1 MNAEPIGGSGARAF
15 ATGVI
20 RLRWVVVLAW
30 IVAAA
35 AASLWLPSVTEGSAA
50 TLGDLLPDHSRA
62 LATQQRSLREFR
74 LPLLAQT
81 AVVQR
86 DPAGLSRTAQQ
97 RAVERAL
104 RVNDGREPGLRSI
117 TLAVPITNLPGL
129 VPASKERGTTTLTY
143 LFFRRDASIGAQH
156 ALAHTYA
163 ETIDRPDDGLVG
175 VTGAVPARHEQF
187 NAIKDALPLIEL
199 ATVGLIAIMLA
210 FSSRSVGV
218 PLVTLGAAAVA
229 FLIAERL
236 LGWVSHTFGF
246 SIPREV
252 KPVTVALLLGV
263 VTDYAVFFLTG
274 ARRLLAGGESRVDA
288 ARHAATEY
296 GPIVLTAGVVVAAG
310 VATLSL
316 GTLDFFR
323 TFGPAMAITVLT
335 GLAVSVTVIPAC
347 LAIFGRLL
355 YWPSLRQ
362 VVDERQEQP
371 ELPEVRKL
379 RRRQRTARF
388 LTARPLAVPL
398 VLASLAI
405 LVAPTLA
412 LGRTELGF
420 RLVHSLDSDT
430 EPARAAQAAERGFA
444 RGILA
449 PTEVLFEGR
458 ALNRRLPALSRLE
471 AALER
476 EPGVAGVL
484 GPTDERRFGR
494 IRGAMVTRDGEAA
507 RMLVILA
514 ADPQGA
520 RGIARL
526 GAIERRLPGL
536 IAGAGLSRTSFALA
550 GETALAAETVDSVTT
565 SMKRIAIGAFLVNLL
580 LLALFLRA
588 LVAPLYLVLASALG
602 LTAALG
608 LTTIVFQEWLGHGDI
623 TYYVPLAA
631 GVLLV
636 SLGSDYNLFL
646 VGRIWREAR
655 QHELRDAIAVAV
667 PRASRAIRVAGLA
680 LAASFALLAIV
691 PLDEFRA
698 FAFAMSAGVLLD
710 TLLVRAVL
718 VPALIAF
725 VGGASWWPRARRVQ
739 PPPEAEPDEAPS

>member
-20 RLRWVVVLAW
+20 RLRWAIVLAW
-30 IVAAA
+30 IAAAA

-50 TLGDLLPDHSRA
+50 TLGDLLPAHSQA
-62 LATQQRSLREFR
+62 LATQQRSYRLFG

-86 DPAGLSRTAQQ
+86 DPAGLSRAAQR
-97 RAVERAL
+97 RAAARAL
-104 RVNDGREPGLRSI
+104 LVDRHRDPELRSI
-117 TLAVPITNLPGL
+117 TLALPITNVPGL

-163 ETIDRPDDGLVG
+163 DRIDRPGDGLVG
-175 VTGAVPARHEQF
+175 VTGAVPARFEQF

-199 ATVGLIAIMLA
+199 ATVALIAIMLA
-210 FSSRSVGV
+210 LSFRAVGV
-218 PLVTLGAAAVA
+218 PLATLGAAAIA
-229 FLIAERL
+229 FLIAEHL

-246 SIPREV
+246 SIAREV

-263 VTDYAVFFLTG
+263 VTDYAVFFLAG
-274 ARRLLAGGESRVDA
+274 ARRLLGAGESRLGA
-288 ARHAATEY
+288 AHQAATEY
-296 GPIVLTAGVVVAAG
+296 GPIVVTAGVVVAAG
-310 VATLSL
+310 VATLLL

-323 TFGPAMAITVLT
+323 TFGPAMALTVLT

-355 YWPSLRQ
+355 YWPSLCRNADDQ
-362 VVDERQEQP
+362 PPERVD
-371 ELPEVRKL
+371 RKL
-379 RRRQRTARF
+379 SRRERIVRF
-388 LTARPLAVPL
+388 LSAKPLALPI

-405 LVAPTLA
+405 LVAPTLSI
-412 LGRTELGF
+412 GKTELGF
-420 RLVHSLDSDT
+420 RLVHSLGADT
-430 EPARAAQAAERGFA
+430 EPVRAATAAERGFA
-444 RGILA
+444 SGILA
-449 PTEVLFEGR
+449 PTELLLEGR
-458 ALNRRLPALSRLE
+458 ALNRRLPALARLE

-476 EPGVAGVL
+476 EHGVAGVL

-494 IRGAMVTRDGEAA
+494 IRGAMVTRTGDAA
-507 RMLVILA
+507 RMLVILD
-514 ADPQGA
+514 ADPQSA
-520 RGIARL
+520 RGISRL
-526 GAIERRLPGL
+526 EKLEDRLPTLLANSGL
-536 IAGAGLSRTSFALA
+536 ARTNAALA
-550 GETALAAETVDSVTT
+550 GETALASETVESVTT
-565 SMKRIAIGAFLVNLL
+565 SMKRIAIGAFLVNFL

-608 LTTIVFQEWLGHGDI
+608 LTTLVFQEWLGQPDVA
-623 TYYVPLAA
+623 YYVPLAA

-655 QHELRDAIAVAV
+655 SHELRQAIAIAV
-667 PRASRAIRVAGLA
+667 PRASRAIRVAGFA
-680 LAASFALLAIV
+680 LAFSFALLAIV
-691 PLDEFRA
+691 PLAEFRA
-698 FAFAMSAGVLLD
+698 FAFAMAVGVLLD
-710 TLLVRAVL
+710 TLLVRAIL

-725 VGGASWWPRARRVQ
+725 VGRASWWPRRSAAPGPAPAEEPT
-739 PPPEAEPDEAPS
+739 PP